1 MTAKERYIES
11 AKANGWVVTVENID
25 TVWAAR
31 ENRQDGYPHRLT
43 ITFDE
48 LKSRDGFVWN
58 DYGDGS
64 ERFKVGLRNQ
74 MDVLTNIGNP
84 LRYKTFY
91 EAYTRRFKGTRK
103 SEKEMGVITGYSE
116 RQIRKA
122 RICGFADDIFM
133 DRLCVLLLGEHPA
146 SLYGY
151 ESWVSGID
159 ISEQV

>member
-1 MTAKERYIES
+1 MTAKERYIET
-11 AKANGWVVTVENID
+11 AREHGWVVTVERGN

-31 ENRQDGYPHRLT
+31 ENTGDGYPHRLT
-43 ITFDE
+43 ITFED
-48 LKSRDGFVWN
+48 LKTTDAFLWN
-58 DYGDGS
+58 DYGKGA

-74 MDVLTNIGNP
+74 MDVLRNLHNP
-84 LRYKTFY
+84 LRYKPFH
-91 EAYTRRFKGTRK
+91 EAYTRRSPVRK

-133 DRLCVLLLGEHPA
+133 DRMCVLLLGEHPA

-151 ESWVSGID
+151 ESWVSGVD
-159 ISEQV
+159 ISEPV